1 MLRRT
6 VWVAMIASGVGL
18 CVAAVLTIISGVQ
31 YRLAE
36 DRGLDPGYAPGWI
49 VAGTN
54 GGLLVFALGA
64 LVMVAAGV
72 ATLLRRRRATS
83 LAAGAPTA

>member
-1 MLRRT
+1 MPKRT

-18 CVAAVLTIISGVQ
+18 CSAVVLTIISGVQ

-36 DRGLDPGYAPGWI
+36 DRGLDPGIAPAWI

-54 GGLLVFALGA
+54 GGLLVFLLGA
-64 LVMVAAGV
+64 LVTVVAGV
-72 ATLLRRRRATS
+72 ATLRQRRRATR
-83 LAAGAPTA
+83 LAGF